1 MPGSAL
7 PSSTSVQPGRWLAA
21 QGRLPLAFMALSLA
35 WLAAGATL
43 LAVQPGLL
51 ALPHMHPWVVAL
63 THAWVLGFLVT
74 AACGA
79 VYQLAPVALGTT
91 LWSERR
97 GWWHFGLHAAG
108 VPGMVYAFWHWDM
121 VLLGHAG
128 FLVLVGTALFAENT
142 WRTVARSGK
151 RNTTAWSIA
160 LAAGWLLL
168 TALAGLTLAANR
180 FWGFIPVDPL
190 ALLRAHAHLGLIGF
204 FVTLLQGVSFTL
216 IPMFTLAEVRSWRL
230 VKAGL
235 WCGQLGL
242 VGLVAALAFHATW
255 ATFAFALLI
264 LVGFVCSGR
273 ALFSTLANRK
283 KRLLGPGLAAF
294 LRRSCRPGNCRSRRR
309 PARLAG
315 VPMGFGVGW
324 LRRDALRDSGRGG
337 RIAAGR
343 DRHAL
348 QDHPVSDLDARLR
361 SQGGSQSHPSRIL
374 SHSSRLGA
382 LCPDRAGGSLG
393 AALGW
398 FMALERVA
406 FVRGV
411 VAACR
416 WGGAFS
422 WGHGERSQ
430 APLASVC
437 GTSDVEI
444 GGTGMNKTCQS
455 ENFKEHLPSEGEVW
469 QALAGILDPESA
481 STSSTSALF
490 TASPVFAVRLQS

>member
-1 MPGSAL
+1 MPVSAL

-151 RNTTAWSIA
+151 RDTTAWSIA

-180 FWGFIPVDPL
+180 FWGFIPMDPL

-294 LRRSCRPGNCRSRRR
+294 LRG
-309 PARLAG
+309 LAVLG
-315 VPMGFGVGW
+315 
-324 LRRDALRDSGRGG
+324 
-337 RIAAGR
+337 IAAV
-343 DRHAL
+343 A
-348 QDHPVSDLDARLR
+348 
-361 SQGGSQSHPSRIL
+361 
-374 SHSSRLGA
+374 
-382 LCPDRAGGSLG
+382 G
-393 AALGW
+393 AALAWPRSPWGSASGGFGAVPYAILAVAGGLLPAVTGMLCKIIPFLTW
-398 FMALERVA
+398 MRAYGPKVGHSPTPPASSLIHPGLERWA
-406 FVRGV
+406 LIAQ
-411 VAACR
+411 AA
-416 WGGAFS
+416 AL
-422 WGHGERSQ
+422 
-430 APLASVC
+430 APLLAGSWLSNEWLLCAGAWLLAGGVALFLGAMASVL
-437 GTSDVEI
+437 S
-444 GGTGMNKTCQS
+444 
-455 ENFKEHLPSEGEVW
+455 HLWHPSA
-469 QALAGILDPESA
+469 ALAMLRSE
-481 STSSTSALF
+481 
-490 TASPVFAVRLQS
+490 VRT